1 MRRLVSLALAALG
14 VIGIVLVLPARPA
27 LAQPAHPL
35 GNFSVNQA
43 IGLDLYP
50 DRVAVTAIV
59 DLAELPTLQERPAV
73 DTNSDGTVSAP
84 ESAAYNTRVCNAMA
98 GAVALRVDGHR
109 VQWSVRPAGF
119 AYRPGS
125 AGLHTSRVSCAFKA
139 AADLTRPATAD
150 LVNGYRADRI
160 GWREITAAGHGVHIV
175 HPQVPVRSVT
185 NSLRSYPADLLGSPL
200 DQRSAR
206 LQVEPGDG
214 PSAGRGHPRECGR
227 SGEPLGRT
235 SGSGAG
241 APGRRASHP
250 VRRRCSRCFSR
261 SRSAPRT
268 LPCPGTERR

>member
-14 VIGIVLVLPARPA
+14 VIGIVLALPARPA
-27 LAQPAHPL
+27 SAHPAHPL

-73 DTNSDGTVSAP
+73 DTNGDGTVSAP
-84 ESAAYNTRVCNAMA
+84 ESMAYNTRVCNAMA

-150 LVNGYRADRI
+150 LVNGYRADRV

-175 HPQVPVRSVT
+175 HPPVPVRSVT
-185 NSLRSYPADLLGSPL
+185 NSLRSISVRPGCGSSRAMGRAL
-200 DQRSAR
+200 AR
-206 LQVEPGDG
+206 
-214 PSAGRGHPRECGR
+214 PS
-227 SGEPLGRT
+227 T
-235 SGSGAG
+235 
-241 APGRRASHP
+241 
-250 VRRRCSRCFSR
+250 
-261 SRSAPRT
+261 
-268 LPCPGTERR
+268 